1 MNDADHSFFGG
12 STAELAVSQIHAI
25 HQRAFRAMTGDAVV
39 AEQLSAIFDIRWTV
53 SVLGGERDHSRQ
65 RE

>member
-1 MNDADHSFFGG
+1 M
-12 STAELAVSQIHAI
+12 AELTVPQIHPI

-39 AEQLSAIFDIRWTV
+39 AEQLSAIYDVRWTV